1 MKKIKQVFF
10 DLDGT
15 LIDSAPSILE
25 SMHFAFEKAG
35 IKPNRILTQD
45 LIGPP
50 LAITINS
57 LLTTQ
62 DQKELPVLVDNYKHY
77 YDEIGYKKCSYYEGV
92 PDMLNELI
100 HMGLHLYIVTNKRK
114 YPTEGIVN
122 NFGWGFLLSGIYT
135 LDTFEPMP
143 QSKKELFAKL
153 IDKNIC
159 TSSDSIYLGDRF
171 EDANAAI
178 ANKIRFFRAAWGY
191 GNFTTEDGDYE
202 AIFEPQELI
211 DIIKKCL

>member
-25 SMHFAFEKAG
+25 SIQFAFEKAG
-35 IKPNRILTQD
+35 IKPNRLLTQD

-50 LAITINS
+50 LAVTINS

-62 DQKELPVLVDNYKHY
+62 DQKELPVLVDNYKYY

-92 PDMLNELI
+92 PDMLKELR
-100 HMGLHLYIVTNKRK
+100 HMGLDLYIVTNKRK

-122 NFGWGFLLSGIYT
+122 IFGWGVLFSGIYT

-143 QSKKELFAKL
+143 QSKEELFVKL
-153 IDKNIC
+153 IAKKIC
-159 TSSDSIYLGDRF
+159 TSSDSIYLGDRH
-171 EDANAAI
+171 EDATAAI
-178 ANKIRFFRAAWGY
+178 ANKISFFRAAWGY
-191 GNFTTEDGDYE
+191 GNFATESGDYE

-211 DIIKKCL
+211 EIIKRN